1 MPKRSFFL
9 LTDLRVVHLSV
20 RVLQMVEA
28 TISTITVT
36 WRCPTINPAIHA
48 EITDFFV
55 DCLPE
60 DITREEESLLTPVPA
75 TPALP
80 KPILAPGRA
89 NSAVRVDYL
98 HQKYCGVD
106 VTQAMF
112 SNLTPCMPYRIRG
125 KCYSVSGWSHFCAPI
140 IASTVPYVPNTPDPV
155 DICKISTN
163 GLLLSWRK
171 PERDNGSPIDF
182 YQIEL
187 IFAKMAMPVPDAED
201 GTENAGNEHPPPSP
215 GVSFALP
222 VSSDS
227 CGAVLVGQQSTNLL
241 TKKLPAV
248 TPKVS
253 VASRFHR
260 LIKHKNLAYLH
271 KYASRTMK
279 YYLLPT
285 LVVFSSG
292 QMG

>member
-1 MPKRSFFL
+1 
-9 LTDLRVVHLSV
+9 
-20 RVLQMVEA
+20 MVEA

-48 EITDFFV
+48 EITDFFI

-60 DITREEESLLTPVPA
+60 NITREEEGRLTPVPA

-80 KPILAPGRA
+80 KPVFAPGSV
-89 NSAVRVDYL
+89 NTAVRVDYIY
-98 HQKYCGVD
+98 QKYCGVD
-106 VTQAMF
+106 VTQALF

-140 IASTVPYVPNTPDPV
+140 VASTVPYVPSTPDPV

-187 IFAKMAMPVPDAED
+187 IFAKMAMPVPDAD
-201 GTENAGNEHPPPSP
+201 GANEESGNDEKPAPLST
-215 GVSFALP
+215 GVSFNLP
-222 VSSDS
+222 PSTD
-227 CGAVLVGQQSTNLL
+227 GAVLVSQQSTNLL

-260 LIKHKNLAYLH
+260 LIKHKNLGYLH
-271 KYASRTMK
+271 K
-279 YYLLPT
+279 
-285 LVVFSSG
+285 
-292 QMG
+292 